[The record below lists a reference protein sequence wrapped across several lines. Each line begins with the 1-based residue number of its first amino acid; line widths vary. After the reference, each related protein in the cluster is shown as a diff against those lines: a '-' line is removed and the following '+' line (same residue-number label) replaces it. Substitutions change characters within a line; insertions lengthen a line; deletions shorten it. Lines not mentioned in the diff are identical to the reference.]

1 MKKAIQVNIHDRI
14 FYIDEDA
21 YELLQKYLHRL
32 SLAFP
37 DEEGQEIVSDIEI
50 RVAELFEERIVLGY
64 NVINIDY
71 VNKVIDTVGQPED
84 LQDGE
89 TVIIEEETAEESN
102 ATPPPFT
109 EAPPKHEKTE
119 VKKKLF
125 RDVNNKVFGGVLSG
139 LGIYLD
145 WNINVMRV
153 LAIVIALCT
162 QIWPCIVV
170 YLIAWMVIPPADT
183 PRRRLEMLG
192 KPVTV
197 DNIGQDLRKDP
208 DQKSSGQEFVSIA
221 AKIIMGIIGIVALFF
236 CGGWAIGLIFSIF
249 FLIGFAIFGVGGLG
263 ALMAIPVG
271 AASVLQCTWS
281 MLMCICGLVLF
292 GAICWLSGTVIFNW
306 RSAQKGT
313 LIGAGIIFIIALAAS
328 LIILF
333 QLISNGFAPIP
344 FVD

>member
-1 MKKAIQVNIHDRI
+1 MKKAIQVNIHDHI

-21 YELLQKYLHRL
+21 YDLLQKYLHRL

-50 RVAELFEERIVLGY
+50 RVAELFDERIALGY
-64 NVINIDY
+64 NVINIEY
-71 VNKVIDTVGQPED
+71 VNHVIDTVGQPEELRED
-84 LQDGE
+84 E
-89 TVIIEEETAEESN
+89 TVIVEEATSQDTG
-102 ATPPPFT
+102 ATPPPFIET
-109 EAPPKHEKTE
+109 PPRRDRTE

-145 WNINVMRV
+145 WNITIMRV
-153 LAIVIALCT
+153 LAVVIALCT
-162 QIWPCIVV
+162 QLWPCVII

-183 PRRRLEMLG
+183 PRRRLEMMG

-197 DNIGQDLRKDP
+197 DNIGQDLRTDP
-208 DQKSSGQEFVSIA
+208 GASDSGSSFVSVV
-221 AKIIMGIIGIVALFF
+221 AKIIMAIIGIVALFF
-236 CGGWAIGLIFSIF
+236 CGGWAIGLIFCLF

-263 ALMAIPVG
+263 AMMTIPVG

-292 GAICWLSGTVIFNW
+292 GGICWLAGTVIFNW

-313 LIGAGIIFIIALAAS
+313 LIGAGILFVVALAAS

-333 QLISNGFAPIP
+333 QLLSNNYAPIP